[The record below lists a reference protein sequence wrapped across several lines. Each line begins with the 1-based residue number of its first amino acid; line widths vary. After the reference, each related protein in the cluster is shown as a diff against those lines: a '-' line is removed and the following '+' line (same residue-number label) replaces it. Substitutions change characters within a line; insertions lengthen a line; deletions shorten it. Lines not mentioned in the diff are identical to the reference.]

1 MLRSPPDR
9 GGAGRDNVADGVVTQ
24 PLILPYAATIAAKRS
39 AGLSDFGQSLPNR
52 GRIAREDIVADLT
65 AWFGR
70 RGIYYGWVIV
80 AVMFVTLFVS
90 NGFRFA
96 FGVYYSAILDE
107 TGWGRAET
115 AAVVSASMIVY
126 ACMAALS
133 GYLFD
138 RLGARVLFPIGAL
151 FMGTGLMLSS
161 TSQSLAGLTVSY
173 GILLGVSYAALGFI
187 PHMAIVPRWFER
199 RRGFASAVSLA
210 GVGLGSLAI
219 AALSAEMIVHVGWRQ
234 AMWWF
239 GIGAMVL
246 LIPINLLF
254 HRHSAE
260 RVGLA
265 RDGRSAQTA
274 ARTAPS
280 KADATIRDAVR
291 AQDFWLLALAVTMT
305 GTCTM
310 IIVVHQTRML
320 VDMGYGLPVA
330 SVIFGML
337 GVLRAIGGLI
347 WGPLSDRIGRS
358 AVVVVICAISIVG
371 LALLWLTT
379 LVPAESAALRIAL
392 LSGYMLTF
400 GLGFNGI
407 APVYASAVSDRFAGK
422 NLGTILGLLDLGFGL
437 GSALGPWWAGWMF
450 DRYGNYAGVI
460 VGVAVGVVLTG
471 VGLWGATRRRGD
483 A

>member
-1 MLRSPPDR
+1 LSS
-9 GGAGRDNVADGVVTQ
+9 GR
-24 PLILPYAATIAAKRS
+24 
-39 AGLSDFGQSLPNR
+39 
-52 GRIAREDIVADLT
+52 RIAREGIVADLIG
-65 AWFGR
+65 WFGR

-115 AAVVSASMIVY
+115 AGVVSAAMIVY
-126 ACMAALS
+126 ACTAALS

-138 RLGARVLFPIGAL
+138 RLGARVVFPIGAL
-151 FMGTGLMLSS
+151 CMGAGLMLSS
-161 TSQSLAGLTVSY
+161 AAESLTGLTVSY
-173 GILLGVSYAALGFI
+173 GLLLGFSNATLGFI
-187 PHMAIVPRWFER
+187 PHMAIVPRWFDR
-199 RRGFASAVSLA
+199 RRGLASAASLA
-210 GVGLGSLAI
+210 GVGVGSLAI
-219 AALSAEMIVHVGWRQ
+219 AALSAEMIVQVGWRET
-234 AMWWF
+234 MWWF
-239 GIGAMVL
+239 GIAAMVV
-246 LIPINLLF
+246 LIPINVLF

-260 RVGLA
+260 HVGLA
-265 RDGRSAQTA
+265 RDGPSAPAA
-274 ARTAPS
+274 ARAERP
-280 KADATIRDAVR
+280 KAGATVGDAVR
-291 AQDFWLLALAVTMT
+291 ARDFWLLALAVTMT

-320 VDMGYGLPVA
+320 VDMGYSLPLA

-337 GVLRAIGGLI
+337 GVLRALGGLI

-358 AVVVVICAISIVG
+358 ACVVLICAISLVG
-371 LALLWLTT
+371 LALLWLTFI
-379 LVPAESAALRIAL
+379 VPAESAALRIAL

-460 VGVAVGVVLTG
+460 AGVALGVVFTG
-471 VGLWGATRRRGD
+471 VGLWGATRRRG
-483 A
+483 ARLT

>member
-1 MLRSPPDR
+1 MSD
-9 GGAGRDNVADGVVTQ
+9 
-24 PLILPYAATIAAKRS
+24 LI
-39 AGLSDFGQSLPNR
+39 
-52 GRIAREDIVADLT
+52 

-96 FGVYYSAILDE
+96 FGVFYSAILDE

-115 AAVVSASMIVY
+115 AGVVSAAMIVY
-126 ACMAALS
+126 ACTAALS

-151 FMGTGLMLSS
+151 CMGAGLMLSS
-161 TSQSLAGLTVSY
+161 ASESLAGLTVSY
-173 GILLGVSYAALGFI
+173 GILLGFSYATLGFI
-187 PHMAIVPRWFER
+187 PHMAIVPRWFDR
-199 RRGFASAVSLA
+199 RRGLASAASLA
-210 GVGLGSLAI
+210 GVGLGSLVI
-219 AALSAEMIVHVGWRQ
+219 AALSAELIVHIGWRHTL
-234 AMWWF
+234 WWF
-239 GIGAMVL
+239 GIAAMVV

-260 RVGLA
+260 RFGLA
-265 RDGRSAQTA
+265 LDGPSPRAA
-274 ARTAPS
+274 ARTARPKS
-280 KADATIRDAVR
+280 DATIRDAVR
-291 AQDFWLLALAVTMT
+291 ASDFWLLALAVTMT

-358 AVVVVICAISIVG
+358 AVVVVICAISLVG

-379 LVPAESAALRIAL
+379 LVPAESAGLRIAL
-392 LSGYMLTF
+392 LSGYLLTF
-400 GLGFNGI
+400 GIGYNGI

-450 DRYGNYAGVI
+450 DRYGSYDTVI
-460 VGVAVGVVLTG
+460 VGVALGVVFTG
-471 VGLWGATRRRGD
+471 LGLWGATRRRGGQP
-483 A
+483 